1 MLSMSTLARRQHAV
15 NNGVADAGASGG
27 EELSDLVALVFRLDG
42 LLKSAGDAL
51 AEPAG
56 QTTARWRVLG
66 SLVNGPMTVS
76 QIAADWWLA
85 RQSVQRVADLLADDG
100 LVAYEPNPAHR
111 RAQLVRI
118 TPKGLSVLD
127 HIRAAQR
134 DWAMK
139 VAGRIGSQELKRANR
154 TLARVIEAVT
164 GPE

>member
-1 MLSMSTLARRQHAV
+1 MLTMSTLPTGQDAV
-15 NNGVADAGASGG
+15 NTDPEGGTSLGG
-27 EELSDLVALVFRLDG
+27 EALSELAALVFRLDG
-42 LLKSAGDAL
+42 MLKAAGDAI

-85 RQSVQRVADLLADDG
+85 RQSVQRVADLLAADG
-100 LVAYEPNPAHR
+100 LVGYEANPADR

-118 TPKGLSVLD
+118 TPKGLSVL
-127 HIRAAQR
+127 HRIRAAQR
-134 DWAMK
+134 DWATT
-139 VAGRIGSQELKRANR
+139 VAGRIGQQDLRRANQV
-154 TLARVIEAVT
+154 LARIIDALS